1 MCIDIHIYV
10 YICIFA
16 IQFTFVPRKS
26 DMIPLDVYSHDVL
39 KQASP
44 PTPPLRRHIST
55 WTGSWAGR
63 TILTDVSWCRSERRA
78 GLA

>member
-39 KQASP
+39 K
-44 PTPPLRRHIST
+44 LIRRHIST

>member
-44 PTPPLRRHIST
+44 PTPPLRRHILYLD
-55 WTGSWAGR
+55 WLLGR
-63 TILTDVSWCRSERRA
+63 ENNPHRR
-78 GLA
+78 LMVQV